1 MEKRNEERLL
11 DMIENAN
18 DPVRALVVA
27 IQVIQDFLEHPQ
39 SSQ

>member
-18 DPVRALVVA
+18 DPVQALMVA